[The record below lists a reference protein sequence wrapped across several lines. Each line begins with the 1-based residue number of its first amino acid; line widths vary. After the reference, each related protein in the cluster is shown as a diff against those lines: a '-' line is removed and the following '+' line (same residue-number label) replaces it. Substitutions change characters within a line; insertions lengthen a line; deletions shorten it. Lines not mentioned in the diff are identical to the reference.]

1 MSCFTVQ
8 EVKAIGRYLGIPEK
22 YIEKPP
28 IDGLSGS
35 TDEDRLGFTYADLD
49 AYIREG
55 IEPST
60 PEIKA
65 KIDRLHVMNL
75 FKLSY
80 MPCFQYTEE

>member
-35 TDEDRLGFTYADLD
+35 TDEDRLGFTYAELD

-55 IEPST
+55 IEP
-60 PEIKA
+60 
-65 KIDRLHVMNL
+65 
-75 FKLSY
+75 
-80 MPCFQYTEE
+80 